1 MTHPFIKESTE
12 QQASYS
18 SEQRE
23 YNGFL
28 DQLRESGIC
37 NMMEGPSRLREEY
50 PELDKRSSFEAWEIW
65 KERF

>member
-1 MTHPFIKESTE
+1 MSDSNTE
-12 QQASYS
+12 TYS
-18 SEQRE
+18 PQQRE
-23 YNGFL
+23 YNGYL

-65 KERF
+65 TKRF